1 MTIEKAF
8 FKEVVGQFATGVTI
22 VTTSSQGKVAGI
34 TVNTFCSVS
43 LNPPLIL
50 VCVDLISQ
58 TLQLIR
64 ESGIF
69 AVNILSSEQD
79 DLSRCFAGA
88 SRERYEYF
96 CNATYR
102 EAATGAPILDGTL
115 AFIDARVVAEYP
127 GGDHVIFLGQVEALG
142 TVNNVAFADESAL
155 QQAAIESLRNE
166 NEGEK
171 MPLAYYRGKYRHL
184 NAHYAEPSMATHTI
198 SEIRS

>member
-8 FKEVVGQFATGVTI
+8 FKEVAGQFATGVTV

-43 LNPPLIL
+43 LTPPLIL

-58 TLQLIR
+58 TLSLIR

-79 DLSRCFAGA
+79 ELSRCFAGS

-96 CNATYR
+96 CNATYH

-115 AFIDARVVAEYP
+115 AYIDARVVAEYP

-142 TVNNVAFADESAL
+142 TGSEAAFAAESAF
-155 QQAAIESLRNE
+155 QRATVEAQGTNSE
-166 NEGEK
+166 NEK
-171 MPLAYYRGKYRHL
+171 LPLAYYRGKYRLL
-184 NAHYAEPSMATHTI
+184 NPYYAEPSMAKTNHAI
-198 SEIRS
+198 NHE

>member
-50 VCVDLISQ
+50 VCVDSISH
-58 TLQLIR
+58 TLPLIR
-64 ESGIF
+64 ESGAF
-69 AVNILSSEQD
+69 AVNILSSEQEE
-79 DLSRCFAGA
+79 LSRCFAGA

-96 CNATYR
+96 CNAPYR
-102 EAATGAPILDGTL
+102 EAATGAPILDGAL
-115 AFIDARVVAEYP
+115 AFIDARVIAEYP

-142 TVNNVAFADESAL
+142 TGSKAAFASESAS
-155 QQAAIESLRNE
+155 QQAMIESLAKESER
-166 NEGEK
+166 EK
-171 MPLAYYRGKYRHL
+171 TPLAYYRGKYRRL
-184 NAHYAEPSMATHTI
+184 NAHYAEPSMATQAV
-198 SEIRS
+198 SESRS

>member
-8 FKEVVGQFATGVTI
+8 FKEVVGQFATGVTV

-34 TVNTFCSVS
+34 TVNAFCSVS
-43 LNPPLIL
+43 LNPPLVL

-79 DLSRCFAGA
+79 DISRCFAGS

-96 CNATYR
+96 CHAPYR

-115 AFIDARVVAEYP
+115 AFIDARVIAEYP
-127 GGDHVIFLGQVEALG
+127 GGDHAIFLGQVEALG
-142 TVNNVAFADESAL
+142 TGGSTAFAGEDAL
-155 QQAAIESLRNE
+155 PRAINGPSGSE
-166 NEGEK
+166 NEREK
-171 MPLAYYRGKYRHL
+171 TPLAYYRGKYRRL
-184 NAHYAEPSMATHTI
+184 SARYAEPSMAAQTI
-198 SEIRS
+198 SNIRS

>member
-8 FKEVVGQFATGVTI
+8 FKEVVGQFATGVTV
-22 VTTSSQGKVAGI
+22 VTTGYQGKVAGI

-50 VCVDLISQ
+50 VCIDSISH
-58 TLQLIR
+58 TLPLIR
-64 ESGIF
+64 ESGCF
-69 AVNILSSEQD
+69 AVNILSSEQEE
-79 DLSRCFAGA
+79 LSRCFAGA
-88 SRERYEYF
+88 SQERYEYF
-96 CNATYR
+96 CNAAYS

-142 TVNNVAFADESAL
+142 TGGKVAAANESEL
-155 QQAAIESLRNE
+155 QRAAIESLRNE
-166 NEGEK
+166 NESEK

-184 NAHYAEPSMATHTI
+184 NAHYAEPSMATQAIT
-198 SEIRS
+198 EIKS

>member
-1 MTIEKAF
+1 MTIEKTF
-8 FKEVVGQFATGVTI
+8 FKEVVGRFATGVTV

-43 LNPPLIL
+43 LNPPLVL
-50 VCVDLISQ
+50 VCVDLISH

-64 ESGIF
+64 ESGVF

-79 DLSRCFAGA
+79 DLSRCFAGS

-96 CNATYR
+96 CRAPHR

-115 AFIDARVVAEYP
+115 AFIDARVIAEYP
-127 GGDHVIFLGQVEALG
+127 GGDHAIFLGQVEALG
-142 TVNNVAFADESAL
+142 TDGKAAFASEDAL
-155 QQAAIESLRNE
+155 QQAINGLPGSED
-166 NEGEK
+166 EGEK
-171 MPLAYYRGKYRHL
+171 TPLAYFRGKYRRL
-184 NAHYAEPSMATHTI
+184 STRYAEPSMATHTI